1 MQNKELSTV
10 TKLGASVPKRRGF
23 PSTMEEVTESHLNH
37 FPKLRDLE
45 LKSIIDV
52 DSQSV
57 GEAYY
62 EMQTKNPMFL
72 EAKLTKEDIVAYGV
86 HLAERAQHL
95 APWSIVLVDSEGT
108 VAGMYISYP
117 ARSQYM
123 EEERP
128 KIIPKVCE
136 DHWQTCL
143 WFEEVVLKRAR
154 DHVKKLDSK
163 ANFNLCRCVF
173 TGVHPKYRRIGVHEY
188 VVSANA
194 VAAELAG
201 FSHFWSFT
209 FNSVMMKKS
218 LTGTGLPEPVAIYV
232 ADAIPKSSRWTLETL
247 LFPTLKMF
255 GFIRKSLHVLAVP
268 RNGLS
273 FTCGVWP
280 SYDEPTVGRLSD
292 KYAKL

>member
-1 MQNKELSTV
+1 MDKSSDVVV
-10 TKLGASVPKRRGF
+10 TLPSRPGF
-23 PSTMEEVTESHLNH
+23 PSSMEEMTEMHHEYYPRL
-37 FPKLRDLE
+37 KE
-45 LKSIIDV
+45 LKLKTVADI
-52 DSQSV
+52 DSQTL

-86 HLAERAQHL
+86 HLAERAKHL
-95 APWSIVLVDSEGT
+95 APWNAVVVDSEGT

-173 TGVHPKYRRIGVHEY
+173 TGVNPKFRRMGVYEY
-188 VVSANA
+188 VSSANA

-209 FNSVMMKKS
+209 FSTVMMKKS
-218 LTGTGLPEPVAIYV
+218 LYGMGLPEWLALRIAESMPYT
-232 ADAIPKSSRWTLETL
+232 PSWTLENM
-247 LFPTLKMF
+247 LFPPLRWF
-255 GFIRKSLHVLAVP
+255 GFIKKRTVFLAVP

-273 FTCGVWP
+273 YICGVWP
-280 SYDEPTVGRLSD
+280 SYDDPTTGPLSERT
-292 KYAKL
+292 KKLH